1 MNFCSQQEHI
11 ESDNQNKC
19 CLLDLLQIYNYNL
32 LFEEFVCNFIGQKIK
47 SGIII
52 IIDIQN

>member
-32 LFEEFVCNFIGQKIK
+32 LFEEFVSNFIGQKLK
-47 SGIII
+47 VVLLL
-52 IIDIQN
+52 